1 MEKLTGSDLQFTDL
15 LENDGGK
22 YARHNRETVLP
33 AMTGA
38 GIRFHG
44 KKRPYK
50 TTNHRIRWMKIIYPL
65 DIRSQK
71 LGGTRL
77 KTNDPDGVVFSLIR
91 TLELRTKR
99 APGKQKKYYYG
110 QEAGDNTV
118 FSEGFHRNI
127 YLSEAKVMKAGEKT
141 NSGKLREVPL
151 FLYLC
156 KQFAGNRKKVS
167 RFYYLVLCQ

>member
-1 MEKLTGSDLQFTDL
+1 MGKLTRSDLQFTNL
-15 LENDGGK
+15 LQNQGGK
-22 YARHNRETVLP
+22 YARYNRETVLP
-33 AMTGA
+33 AMTGT

-50 TTNHRIRWMKIIYPL
+50 TTNHRIRWMKIIYPF

-71 LGGTRL
+71 LRGTRL
-77 KTNDPDGVVFSLIR
+77 KTNNPDGVVFPLIR
-91 TLELRTKR
+91 TLELGTKC
-99 APGKQKKYYYG
+99 APGKQKKHHYG

-127 YLSEAKVMKAGEKT
+127 YLAEAKVMKAGEKT
-141 NSGKLREVPL
+141 KPGKLREVPL

-156 KQFAGNRKKVS
+156 KQFAGNRIKVS